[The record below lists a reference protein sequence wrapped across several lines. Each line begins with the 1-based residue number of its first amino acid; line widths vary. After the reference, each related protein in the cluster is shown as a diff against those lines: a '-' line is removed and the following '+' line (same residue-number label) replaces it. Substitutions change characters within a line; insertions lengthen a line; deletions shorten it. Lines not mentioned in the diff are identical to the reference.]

1 LADCAARFLTSLATT
16 AKPLPCS
23 PALAGLK
30 NIKNNDKINLI
41 GIHNVNEAIDLI

>member
-1 LADCAARFLTSLATT
+1 MNEAVKLGFTT
-16 AKPLPCS
+16 CILPYVC
-23 PALAGLK
+23 LK